1 VTGRRVGARGRAR
14 AVLAWVPL
22 AVVLASG
29 GCRRG
34 FQVRDYP
41 SPLELYV
48 AGMEQFRH
56 EKWKNAVTALDQVA
70 VLLGPRDTLLP
81 RAHFYLA
88 QAHFQR
94 EHYLLA
100 SKSYEDLY
108 RGFPDDTLADDAL
121 LGMADSEARLWRR
134 PDLDPEHGR
143 KASEAYALLPRLY
156 PASPLSARAEEGG
169 RRLAEMFGRK
179 DFDIGMG
186 LLRRKAEFSA
196 LIYFKE
202 VLGSYPGT
210 KAARDAG
217 LKMAEIYRT
226 LKYSEDLAETC
237 TQLKSLYATD
247 GAVRQVCGAAAVDST
262 G

>member
-1 VTGRRVGARGRAR
+1 MTARRLRTRALLVC
-14 AVLAWVPL
+14 AVFA
-22 AVVLASG
+22 AAFASG
-29 GCRRG
+29 ACRRG

-41 SPLELYV
+41 SPQELYI
-48 AGMEQFRH
+48 AGMEQFRQ
-56 EKWKNAVTALDQVA
+56 EKWKNAVTALDQVV

-81 RAHFYLA
+81 RAHLYLA
-88 QAHFQR
+88 QAHAHRDHF
-94 EHYLLA
+94 LLA

-108 RGFPDDTLADDAL
+108 RGFADDTLADDAL
-121 LGMADSEARLWRR
+121 LGMADSEAKLWRR

-156 PASPLSARAEEGG
+156 PASPLIERAQQGG

-186 LLRRKAEFSA
+186 LLRRKADISA
-196 LIYFKE
+196 LIYFKA
-202 VLGSYPGT
+202 VLADYPGT
-210 KAARDAG
+210 KSARDAG

-226 LKYSEDLAETC
+226 LKYTEDLAETC
-237 TQLKSLYATD
+237 TQLKLLYATD
-247 GAVRQVCGAAAVDST
+247 GAVRQICGSAAVDST